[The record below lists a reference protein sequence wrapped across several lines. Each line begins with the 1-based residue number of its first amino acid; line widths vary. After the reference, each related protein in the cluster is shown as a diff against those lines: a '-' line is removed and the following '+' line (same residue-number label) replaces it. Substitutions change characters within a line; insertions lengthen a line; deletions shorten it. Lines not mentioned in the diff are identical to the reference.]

1 MRFVACLLMF
11 VLMFSVFSFT
21 FSFGGLAL
29 SQRLIGDID
38 ADSAVTVSDALKVLR
53 IATKI
58 DSCDKSELEILDVS
72 GDGSVGIDDAIGLL
86 RCSVGLIGSYGYTGV
101 KLDYTLRD
109 ASKNVKLTQEYIENA
124 VLNEGNPARLARVME
139 KAASGQTI
147 NIATLGGSITEGYYA
162 NNSNTCY
169 AGRVAAWWR
178 ENFPNAR
185 VNFYNMGIAGTT
197 SVLGVHRLEKD
208 ILNKNIDFLIVEFAV
223 NDYEDMTPYYE
234 NIIRRALSQ
243 DNDMAVMMA
252 VSTTESKWTRQKE
265 QLPVGQAYQV
275 PMISDHNI
283 VWDLIDDGVYTWD
296 ELTSDD
302 AHPNELGHTI
312 YGEIIC
318 TYLDA
323 VKAKYNRLSKVVPVI
338 PEAIFGEDYMEAKLL
353 TSKDIEADSLGAWKV
368 SSAINLRH
376 ISGGWRL
383 EKRGKVLQ
391 FTLKFKELN
400 ILFPKMASDPNYG
413 SVKVYV
419 DGEEAK
425 ILDANFAG
433 GWGDYYAVENVYKSD
448 EIKERTVT
456 FSYNGGKFDLLGLLV
471 S

>member
-1 MRFVACLLMF
+1 
-11 VLMFSVFSFT
+11 
-21 FSFGGLAL
+21 
-29 SQRLIGDID
+29 
-38 ADSAVTVSDALKVLR
+38 
-53 IATKI
+53 
-58 DSCDKSELEILDVS
+58 
-72 GDGSVGIDDAIGLL
+72 
-86 RCSVGLIGSYGYTGV
+86 
-101 KLDYTLRD
+101 
-109 ASKNVKLTQEYIENA
+109 
-124 VLNEGNPARLARVME
+124 
-139 KAASGQTI
+139 
-147 NIATLGGSITEGYYA
+147 
-162 NNSNTCY
+162 
-169 AGRVAAWWR
+169 
-178 ENFPNAR
+178 
-185 VNFYNMGIAGTT
+185 
-197 SVLGVHRLEKD
+197 
-208 ILNKNIDFLIVEFAV
+208 
-223 NDYEDMTPYYE
+223 
-234 NIIRRALSQ
+234 
-243 DNDMAVMMA
+243 
-252 VSTTESKWTRQKE
+252 
-265 QLPVGQAYQV
+265 
-275 PMISDHNI
+275 MISDHNV

>member
-1 MRFVACLLMF
+1 MRFAACLL
-11 VLMFSVFSFT
+11 VLVLAFSVFN
-21 FSFGGLAL
+21 FSFSLDSFAL
-29 SQRLIGDID
+29 RERLIGDID
-38 ADSAVTVSDALKVLR
+38 TDSSITVSDALKALR
-53 IATKI
+53 TVAKL
-58 DSCDKSELEILDVS
+58 DSYDGSDLEIFDVS
-72 GDGSVGIDDAIGLL
+72 GDGEVGIEDAVGIL
-86 RCSVGLIGSYGYTGV
+86 RCAVGLVGSYGYTGV

-109 ASKNVKLTQEYIENA
+109 ASKNVKLTQEYVENA

-139 KAASGQTI
+139 KAARGERI
-147 NIATLGGSITEGYYA
+147 NVATLGGSITEGYYSLNA
-162 NNSNTCY
+162 NTCY

-223 NDYEDMTPYYE
+223 NDYEYMTPYYE

-275 PMISDHNI
+275 PMISDHNV

-323 VKAKYNRLSKVVPVI
+323 VKAKYEKLSKVIPVL
-338 PEAIFGEDYMEAKLL
+338 PEPIFGERYMGAKLL
-353 TSKDIEADSLGAWKV
+353 TSKDIEADTLGAWKV

-376 ISGGWRL
+376 ISGGWRI
-383 EKRGKVLQ
+383 EKRGRVME
-391 FTLKFKELN
+391 FTLEFKELQV
-400 ILFPKMASDPNYG
+400 LFPKIATNINYG

-419 DGEEAK
+419 DGVEAAT
-425 ILDANFAG
+425 LDANFAG
-433 GWGDYYAVENVYKSD
+433 GWGDYYEVQNIYKSD
-448 EIKERTVT
+448 EVKEHTVT
-456 FSYNGGKFDLLGLLV
+456 FAYNGGIFDLLGLLV